1 MSTHRIP
8 ILGPNTLPDSSG
20 AVYFEPAAVNFQAN
34 DRYPHLVAV
43 FADTAT
49 KISLGFLFKVPK
61 NYVGTPKIVLV
72 WATTAITGSAVWD
85 VDYRAIAD
93 AEDLDPSTDQESVT
107 ATSAAPGTARLRKD
121 VSLSLTGTNLAADDV
136 VQGKI
141 SRDGADAAD
150 TLAAAAYLVG
160 AFFEYADA

>member
-8 ILGPNTLPDSSG
+8 ILGFPTLPDNSG
-20 AVYFEPAAVNFQAN
+20 DVYPEPAAVNLQAN
-34 DRYPHLVAV
+34 DRYPELLFV

-49 KISLGFLFKVPK
+49 KIGLGFAFKVPK

-72 WATTAITGSAVWD
+72 WATTAITGSVVWD

-93 AEDLDPSTDQESVT
+93 AESLDPSTDQEAVT

-121 VSLSLTGTNLAADDV
+121 ASLTLTAGNLAADDV

-141 SRDGADAAD
+141 SRDGADASD